1 MTIRKTSN
9 DGPNLIKAVLFIN
22 HARLTN
28 CLVEYRTVKSAF
40 GELPWIVYIVSS
52 FLLCFMYV
60 SGFFFVTSIKVDAN
74 TEIPPADMIRQ
85 DCTYV
90 ELIG

>member
-1 MTIRKTSN
+1 MTIRKNSN

-74 TEIPPADMIRQ
+74 IEIPPADMIRQ